1 MCVTPF
7 LSASTTNIT
16 SQSNLAFSLLPSSL
30 PLQKNTCLSFRR
42 LSSSRYIMI
51 PALLFKYKNM
61 GIPPP
66 LRSLMVIH
74 PKLSPTV
81 AAQLRLRGR
90 LQSTSRGLIT
100 SSSSSAPS
108 RNSHPLRRKLH
119 NTLCRASSSA
129 TRAEAALP
137 ESGAATS
144 SQSLEMKQE
153 PRLQLTFT
161 CTVEGCSERSTHDFT
176 RRSYERGIVI
186 VTCPGCKNR

>member
-1 MCVTPF
+1 
-7 LSASTTNIT
+7 
-16 SQSNLAFSLLPSSL
+16 
-30 PLQKNTCLSFRR
+30 
-42 LSSSRYIMI
+42 
-51 PALLFKYKNM
+51 
-61 GIPPP
+61 
-66 LRSLMVIH
+66 MVIH

-108 RNSHPLRRKLH
+108 RNSHPLRRKLN